1 MTGGCVVT
9 IGTFTLTEADPSR
22 DISAVTV
29 TVDVADSV
37 LVTPEAQTPTVY
49 GLEELLEPA
58 GLKSKTHSALPLV
71 GELEL
76 VKL

>member
-1 MTGGCVVT
+1 M
-9 IGTFTLTEADPSR
+9 LTEADPSR

-29 TVDVADSV
+29 IVDVADSV
-37 LVTPEAQTPTVY
+37 LVTPEDQTPTVY

-58 GLKSKTHSALPLV
+58 GLKSKVHSALPLV

>member
-1 MTGGCVVT
+1 MTGGWVVT
-9 IGTFTLTEADPSR
+9 IGTVTLTEADPSR
-22 DISAVTV
+22 DIDAVTV

-49 GLEELLEPA
+49 GLEELLDPA
-58 GLKSKTHSALPLV
+58 GLKSNVHSALPLA
-71 GELEL
+71 GALEL